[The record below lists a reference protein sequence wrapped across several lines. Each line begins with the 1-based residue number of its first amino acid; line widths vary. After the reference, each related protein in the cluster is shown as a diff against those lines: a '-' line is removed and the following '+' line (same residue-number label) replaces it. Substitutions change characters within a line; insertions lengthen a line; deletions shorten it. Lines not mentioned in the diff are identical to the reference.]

1 MDLNTIRLRT
11 HSLDDEDT
19 ISGNSHTSYGGFP
32 NSVFN
37 SDSECRAAPTS
48 VREMI
53 KRYNSAFKNDTSAK
67 ANYSLK
73 HARGN
78 DLVRHQSQHLLPASK
93 DSCCCLNNFASQM
106 AMGHEDDNTVAYKNL
121 CKNCSSC
128 TCCQNKWRKQLT
140 GRKMSTRNDSVNNT
154 ASTGMLCKDCIALK
168 CASKKNGNKDEKT
181 NLTATNTKS
190 QLRSTDSA
198 DEVNCHTIES
208 FYQSKTTIAKT
219 ASGVRIIIDIYFDQ
233 EQCVNATDVIG
244 SRVETDIPHS
254 RILSE
259 FQQQSLAVTQS
270 LQKDNR

>member
-1 MDLNTIRLRT
+1 MDLNTTRLRT

-19 ISGNSHTSYGGFP
+19 ISGNSRTSYGGFP

-37 SDSECRAAPTS
+37 SDSECGAAPIS
-48 VREMI
+48 VRDMI
-53 KRYNSAFKNDTSAK
+53 KRYNSAFKNDTNAK

-73 HARGN
+73 HARAN
-78 DLVRHQSQHLLPASK
+78 NLVRHQSQHLLPASK

-106 AMGHEDDNTVAYKNL
+106 AVGHEDDNTAAYKN
-121 CKNCSSC
+121 CCS
-128 TCCQNKWRKQLT
+128 
-140 GRKMSTRNDSVNNT
+140 KMSTRSDSVN
-154 ASTGMLCKDCIALK
+154 STVSSNMLCKDLALK
-168 CASKKNGNKDEKT
+168 CASIKNGNKNEKA
-181 NLTATNTKS
+181 NVTATNTRS
-190 QLRSTDSA
+190 RLHSTDSA

-219 ASGVRIIIDIYFDQ
+219 ANGVRIIIDIYFDQ

-259 FQQQSLAVTQS
+259 FQQQSLSASQS

>member
-1 MDLNTIRLRT
+1 MDLNTTRLRT

-19 ISGNSHTSYGGFP
+19 ISGNSRTSYGGFP

-37 SDSECRAAPTS
+37 SDSECGAAPIS
-48 VREMI
+48 VRDMI
-53 KRYNSAFKNDTSAK
+53 KRYNSAFKNDTNAK

-73 HARGN
+73 HARAN
-78 DLVRHQSQHLLPASK
+78 NLVRHQSQHLLPASK

-106 AMGHEDDNTVAYKNL
+106 AVGHEDDNTAAYKNC
-121 CKNCSSC
+121 CKNCSAC

-140 GRKMSTRNDSVNNT
+140 GSKMSTRSDSVN
-154 ASTGMLCKDCIALK
+154 STVSSGMLCKDLALK
-168 CASKKNGNKDEKT
+168 CASIKNGNKNEKA
-181 NLTATNTKS
+181 NVTATNTRS
-190 QLRSTDSA
+190 RLHSTDSA

-219 ASGVRIIIDIYFDQ
+219 ANGVRIIIDIYFDQ

-259 FQQQSLAVTQS
+259 FQQQSLSASQS